1 MSSRCTIGMN
11 TGSVI
16 SIMLTWSTKMPRKIS
31 SSIMPASIANGDRP
45 CPKML
50 ETMPSVAP
58 EKLRICENVVA
69 PRMMNRIIAEI
80 VDRAAQRLEQAP

>member
-1 MSSRCTIGMN
+1 MN

-16 SIMLTWSTKMPRKIS
+16 IIVEICSMNRPRKIS
-31 SSIMPASIANGDRP
+31 MASMPTTMVLADRP
-45 CPKML
+45 EP
-50 ETMPSVAP
+50 TMAWTSPLVAP

-80 VDRAAQRLEQAP
+80 TSVPCSAANRRRGVSAR

>member
-1 MSSRCTIGMN
+1 MN

-16 SIMLTWSTKMPRKIS
+16 SIMLTWSTKMPRKIRI
-31 SSIMPASIANGDRP
+31 SIISATTRNGDRP
-45 CPKML
+45 WPRMA

-69 PRMMNRIIAEI
+69 PRMMNRIMPEMAT
-80 VDRAAQRLEQAP
+80 VPLSDFRSAAASATR

>member
-1 MSSRCTIGMN
+1 
-11 TGSVI
+11 
-16 SIMLTWSTKMPRKIS
+16 
-31 SSIMPASIANGDRP
+31 MPARIAPGDRP
-45 CPKML
+45 CPMMP

-80 VDRAAQRLEQAP
+80 ITVPLPDDRQ